1 MSKLKYLLILIFTA
15 PAFVVAQTA
24 KEYNSQGIA
33 KAKAL
38 DYKGAIE
45 DYNKALAL
53 DSTDWTVLYNLGIS
67 KAKLQDYSGAIA
79 DYTKSIVIHPDAASY
94 FNRAISSFKSAS
106 YGDAIAD
113 LDTTLAMNP
122 KISPEVYFLRGSSK
136 FMLKDYEA
144 ALPDF
149 SKSIEVNPEDGK
161 SFLYRGITE
170 HHLNMRTVSCDD
182 LHRAEALGHAKA
194 AENIKKFCQ

>member
-1 MSKLKYLLILIFTA
+1 MSKLKYLLILLCAA
-15 PAFVVAQTA
+15 PAFAVAQTS

-33 KAKAL
+33 KAKSL

-45 DYNKALAL
+45 DYNKALKM
-53 DSTDWTVLYNLGIS
+53 DSMDWTVLYNLGIS

-79 DYTKSIVIHPDAASY
+79 DYTKSIGIHPDAASY
-94 FNRAISSFKSAS
+94 FNRAISSFKSAL
-106 YGDAIAD
+106 YENAIAD
-113 LDTTLAMNP
+113 LDTTLAMNQ

-136 FMLKDYEA
+136 FMVKDYEA

-149 SKSIEVNPEDGK
+149 SKSIDMNPEDGK

-170 HHLNMRTVSCDD
+170 HYLNMRLASCDD
-182 LHRAEALGHAKA
+182 LHRAQALGHAKA

>member
-1 MSKLKYLLILIFTA
+1 MCKLKYLLILLYVA
-15 PAFVVAQTA
+15 PAFGVAQTS

-33 KAKAL
+33 KAKAM

-45 DYNKALAL
+45 EYNKALKI

-67 KAKLQDYSGAIA
+67 KAKLQDYSGAIT
-79 DYTKSIVIHPDAASY
+79 DYTKSIGIHPDAASY
-94 FNRAISSFKSAS
+94 FNRAISSFKSS
-106 YGDAIAD
+106 RYDDAITD

-144 ALPDF
+144 ALTDF
-149 SKSIEVNPEDGK
+149 SKSIEMNPEDGK

-170 HHLNMRTVSCDD
+170 HHLNMRTASCGD
-182 LHRAEALGHAKA
+182 LQRAEVLGHAKA